1 MPLARCWWCALATA
15 HAHTLHM
22 HTRLRMCLPPPPV
35 SFSCAPFHPLFSS
48 PDPCSQSF
56 NGSRAIP
63 QLYLRKVD
71 LATVRSTELASEDVA
86 CLGMLQQPGSVPP
99 ARPPPPRP
107 LPDWLTREL
116 GVGPRREPHPS
127 VIDVL
132 WAVGPMADPWEV
144 ILESLVAMNGKS
156 AAPMRRRIQ
165 LAIKYLSGNS
175 ELKAALTAV
184 GCSKGALGHS
194 HTFSTATTALPVLC
208 LALTHRHTV
217 STLAHHPWRI
227 CVCVCVFVDGCVV
240 GGQAIGDD
248 VFCSSAST
256 EMGHTA

>member
-1 MPLARCWWCALATA
+1 MCDCGTACSAPTLPYKYAVSLELCLCA
-15 HAHTLHM
+15 
-22 HTRLRMCLPPPPV
+22 
-35 SFSCAPFHPLFSS
+35 F
-48 PDPCSQSF
+48 
-56 NGSRAIP
+56 
-63 QLYLRKVD
+63 
-71 LATVRSTELASEDVA
+71 
-86 CLGMLQQPGSVPP
+86 
-99 ARPPPPRP
+99 
-107 LPDWLTREL
+107 
-116 GVGPRREPHPS
+116 
-127 VIDVL
+127 VL
-132 WAVGPMADPWEV
+132 WDVGPMADPWEV

-227 CVCVCVFVDGCVV
+227 CVCVCVCTVV
-240 GGQAIGDD
+240 SLVGRPLGMTCFA
-248 VFCSSAST
+248 APRRRR
-256 EMGHTA
+256 